1 MALTPETFDIDEE
14 VVQDVEVVD
23 SQPEP
28 SKTWR
33 IDFANGRIGGFI
45 DGEESIRQYIR
56 KAIATA
62 RNRYIIYDG
71 DYGSELED
79 LIGQSLTT
87 ELMESEIPRLVYE
100 AIAYDDRI
108 EEVVIDAVERLGSD
122 VHVLVTV
129 TTVLGE
135 QITEEVAI

>member
-1 MALTPETFDIDEE
+1 MALTPETFDVDDEIA
-14 VVQDVEVVD
+14 QDVEIVD
-23 SQPEP
+23 TQPEP

-33 IDFANGRIGGFI
+33 LDFANGRIGGLI
-45 DGEESIRQYIR
+45 DGDESIRQYIR

-87 ELMESEIPRLVYE
+87 ELMESELPRLIYE

-108 EEVVIDAVERLGSD
+108 EDVAINEVRRLESD
-122 VHVLVTV
+122 VHVFVTV